1 MKNTPAILKLLAFT
15 LLMVALCALAE
26 HGIKEQSTIISVLKE
41 RTNEQS
47 TIISVLKERTNEQCT
62 IISRGLKERTK
73 ELTTQYKF

>member
-26 HGIKEQSTIISVLKE
+26 NGSKEQSAIISVLKT
-41 RTNEQS
+41 RTEEQS
-47 TIISVLKERTNEQCT
+47 AIIRK
-62 IISRGLKERTK
+62 GLKERTK